1 VFDPSASNFSSLM
14 RLVSGKA
21 RALVGAYYRTTGAVY
36 EVKTPTAVAGVRGTS
51 FLVAYNPDTD
61 ATQVIGIHGQV
72 QVRSVSERVGGAV
85 FITAQEATTVF
96 RNLPPTAPEMMD
108 EQHFRREVEGLEVL
122 SLGNLGGLGGGL
134 AASHPIG
141 AGSTVAAPDRAPSSP
156 GKAGQLGRDQLRNAG
171 DVAGQPLSVVG
182 ATRGSLGVP
191 F

>member
-1 VFDPSASNFSSLM
+1 
-14 RLVSGKA
+14 
-21 RALVGAYYRTTGAVY
+21 
-36 EVKTPTAVAGVRGTS
+36 VAGVRGTS

-61 ATQVIGIHGQV
+61 ATEVIGIHGQV

-122 SLGNLGGLGGGL
+122 SLGNLGGLGAGL
-134 AASHPIG
+134 AASHPVG
-141 AGSTVAAPDRAPSSP
+141 AGASVAAPDRAPSAQG